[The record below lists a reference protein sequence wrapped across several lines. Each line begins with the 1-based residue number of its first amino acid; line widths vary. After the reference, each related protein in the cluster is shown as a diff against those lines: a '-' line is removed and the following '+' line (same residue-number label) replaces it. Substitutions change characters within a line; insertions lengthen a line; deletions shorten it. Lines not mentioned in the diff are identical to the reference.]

1 MGVVVTRIA
10 RPSAAEAIAALLAG
24 RGGRLELQA
33 GAGLFG
39 GFPDATNTGYTAW
52 PGYTGSLT
60 DYSGVDPITT
70 GFNGA
75 TYEGLRFD
83 GGVAIGTAG
92 SRPSGV
98 TFRGCLFESTA
109 PNFPNVQD
117 YGTNT
122 TFEYCTFRPADTSAP
137 PVTFAQSYQFGI
149 NHSGV
154 GLVARRCHFW
164 GFGNAIQLDQ
174 SSNATNPVTVEYCYM
189 HDAADQANDT
199 YHHDGILSSNG
210 GSGITHITIRGN
222 TIVSGGNTNAI
233 ALQVDPGS
241 PQYYSNIT
249 VVGNLVGGFGATVN
263 VGGNGT
269 GNSNVVFTDNT
280 LTTLIQPVFF
290 ELYGWTDGNGNL
302 WRRNRWYVPPGAA
315 YGNPSDSG
323 KYWTPSGVSTTDW
336 TG

>member
-1 MGVVVTRIA
+1 MPVL
-10 RPSAAEAIAALLAG
+10 AIG
-24 RGGRLELQA
+24 PGGRIIVV
-33 GAGLFG
+33 GGSGSIG

-60 DYSGVDPITT
+60 TYGGANPITSSGSTFEGLLFNGGVD
-70 GFNGA
+70 
-75 TYEGLRFD
+75 
-83 GGVAIGTAG
+83 IGTAG
-92 SRPSGV
+92 SRPTGV
-98 TFRGCLFESTA
+98 TFRGCRFEAVA

-122 TFEYCTFRPADTSAP
+122 TFEYCTFRPSVSAP
-137 PVTFAQSYQFGI
+137 PVSFAQSYQFGI

-154 GLVARRCHFW
+154 GLTTRRCEFW

-174 SSNATNPVTVEYCYM
+174 SSNATNPVLIEHNYM

-210 GSGITHITIRGN
+210 GSGISHITIRGN
-222 TIVSGGNTNAI
+222 TIISGGNTNAI
-233 ALQVDPGS
+233 ALQVDHGS
-241 PQYYSNIT
+241 PVYYSDIT
-249 VVGNLVGGFGATVN
+249 VTGNLVGGFGATVN
-263 VGGNGT
+263 LGDVGT

-302 WRRNRWYVPPGAA
+302 WRRNRWLVPAGAA
-315 YGNPSDSG
+315 YGNPADSG
-323 KYWTPSGVSTTDW
+323 KFWTPSGVSTTDW

>member
-1 MGVVVTRIA
+1 MGVIVTRII
-10 RPSAAEAIAALLAG
+10 RPSAAEAIAALLSG
-24 RGGRLELQA
+24 PGGRLKLA
-33 GAGLFG
+33 PGAGLIG
-39 GFPDATNTGYTAW
+39 GFPDATNTGHLAW
-52 PGYTGSLT
+52 PGFTGLT
-60 DYSGVDPITT
+60 AYSGANPITT
-70 GFNGA
+70 DGA
-75 TYEGLRFD
+75 VITGKHVTEELS
-83 GGVAIGTAG
+83 IGTAAT
-92 SRPSGV
+92 RPTGV
-98 TFRGCLFESTA
+98 TFRGCLFEVTA

-122 TFEYCTFRPADTSAP
+122 TFEYCTFRPSAVAAP
-137 PVTFAQSYQFGI
+137 PVSFAQSYQFGI

-174 SSNATNPVTVEYCYM
+174 SSNVTNPVTIEYNYM

-210 GSGITHITIRGN
+210 GAGISHITIRGN

-241 PQYYSNIT
+241 PAYYSNIT
-249 VVGNLVGGFGATVN
+249 VTGNLVGGFGATVN

-269 GNSNVVFTDNT
+269 GNTNVVFTDNT
-280 LTTLIQPVFF
+280 LTTLIQPLFF
-290 ELYGWTDGNGNL
+290 ELYGWSDGNGNL
-302 WRRNRWYVPPGAA
+302 WRRNRWLVPPGAA
-315 YGNPSDSG
+315 YGSPADSG
-323 KYWTPSGVSTTDW
+323 KFWTPAGVSTTDW

>member
-1 MGVVVTRIA
+1 MG
-10 RPSAAEAIAALLAG
+10 G
-24 RGGRLELQA
+24 W
-33 GAGLFG
+33 
-39 GFPDATNTGYTAW
+39 PDATNTGYQAW

-60 DYSGVDPITT
+60 PYSGANPVTT
-70 GFNGA
+70 SGA
-75 TYEGLRFD
+75 TIEGFHVTEELS
-83 GGVAIGTAG
+83 IGTAG
-92 SRPSGV
+92 NRPSGV
-98 TFRGCLFESTA
+98 TFRGCLFEVTA

-122 TFEYCTFRPADTSAP
+122 TFEYCTFRPADTTAP
-137 PVTFAQSYQFGI
+137 PVSFAQSYQFGI

-154 GLVARRCHFW
+154 GLTARRCEFW
-164 GFGNAIQLDQ
+164 GFGNAIQLDA
-174 SSNATNPVTVEYCYM
+174 SSNASNPVLVEYCYM
-189 HDAADQANDT
+189 HDAADQARDV

-210 GSGITHITIRGN
+210 GPNVSHITIRGN

-233 ALQVDPGS
+233 ALQVDPGN

-263 VGGNGT
+263 VGGDGV

-280 LTTLIQPVFF
+280 LTTLIQPLFR
-290 ELYGWTDGNGNL
+290 ELYGWSDGNGNL

-315 YGNPSDSG
+315 YGNSADSG
-323 KYWTPSGVSTTDW
+323 KYWTPSGVSVTDW